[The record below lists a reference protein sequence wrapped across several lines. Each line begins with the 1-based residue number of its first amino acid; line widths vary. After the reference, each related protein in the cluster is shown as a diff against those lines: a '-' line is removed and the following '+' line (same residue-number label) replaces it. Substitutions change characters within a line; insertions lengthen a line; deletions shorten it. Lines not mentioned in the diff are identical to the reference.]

1 MSWWKVVVWLLATFG
16 VAGTIALAVF
26 FPTVARLVGAAVG
39 RCFVVV
45 FSYRVGCAV
54 VAALLAYLVADYVR
68 HSIEDKRHA
77 DAEASFRLAQ
87 SARDRRIAEETRE
100 SVWKEI
106 ANATAENAVID
117 KDVKDF
123 TDALPMP
130 NPPIA
135 AGGNLFAVGDDADR
149 LRRIAGQPERGRSG
163 SKRVSKA
170 HSSHWGRRHRT
181 ANGLPR
187 AVGRVP
193 GRD

>member
-1 MSWWKVVVWLLATFG
+1 MSWWKIGVWLLATFG

-26 FPTVARLVGAAVG
+26 FPTMARLVGAAVG
-39 RCFVVV
+39 RCFALV

-106 ANATAENAVID
+106 ADATAANAVID
-117 KDVKDF
+117 KEVKDF
-123 TDALPMP
+123 TDALPVS
-130 NPPIA
+130 NPPTE
-135 AGGNLFAVGDDADR
+135 AGGNLFAVGASADR
-149 LRRIAGQPERGRSG
+149 LRRIAGQSERGRAG
-163 SKRVSKA
+163 SKRVPKA
-170 HSSHWGRRHRT
+170 HASHWGHRDR
-181 ANGLPR
+181 AGNGLPR
-187 AVGRVP
+187 VVGRGS